1 MVNNDPPPAVGGAVE
16 EGVLNGFG
24 GAGVA
29 PLGGLNMKVEPV
41 EPDGRFALLLA
52 GEAG

>member
-1 MVNNDPPPAVGGAVE
+1 MVNNDPPPAAGGAAE
-16 EGVLNGFG
+16 EGVLKGF

-29 PLGGLNMKVEPV
+29 PLGGLNMKDEPAELV
-41 EPDGRFALLLA
+41 GRFTLLLA

>member
-24 GAGVA
+24 AGVA
-29 PLGGLNMKVEPV
+29 PLGELNMKVELV
-41 EPDGRFALLLA
+41 EPDGRFTLLLA